1 MNTELVVALISLAG
15 SAIGSVVGITIN
27 ARLTSYRLEQ
37 LEKKVNQH
45 NNLIDRMYKVEEA
58 TEVHDE
64 KFKVINHRI
73 ADLEGYHKPD

>member
-1 MNTELVVALISLAG
+1 MNTEIWVALISLAG

-27 ARLTSYRLEQ
+27 SRLTSYRLEQ

-58 TEVHDE
+58 AEVYDE
-64 KFKVINHRI
+64 KFKVMNHRLT
-73 ADLEGYHKPD
+73 DLEDFHKPN